1 MMISFEPKQC
11 RNIPKIRPEHLKELQ
26 HHLVDFNYTQMYYV
40 DLYNY
45 RPPKP

>member
-1 MMISFEPKQC
+1 MMISLEPIQC
-11 RNIPKIRPEHLKELQ
+11 RNITKIRPEHLKELQ